1 MTFKLKIGTKVTDE
15 ELINSNTTIKDLLD
29 KLNISSESVVTK
41 KNGNIVVEDEI
52 INDNDEI
59 QLIRIIYGG

>member
-15 ELINSNTTIKDLLD
+15 ELINSNTAIKDLLD

-41 KNGNIVVEDEI
+41 KNGDIVVEDEI